1 MDSKQNVGTLASEIS
16 FAHVANMIF
25 HGEILTKNVLN
36 APAIDIAMKLTGN
49 HFNGFSWLYGFHN

>member
-16 FAHVANMIF
+16 FVPVANMIF

-49 HFNGFSWLYGFHN
+49 HFIRFSCFNGFY